1 MEELI
6 SQALRLS
13 KHPLYDPANN
23 VLIDLR
29 LVDSTDLYAARLR
42 SLVHAESETKLQRKV
57 AIVASKD
64 HMYGQARM
72 FQSMASELMSE
83 YRVFR
88 DYYVALAWL
97 LRKETPARRVDMK
110 QLHRASSSSRD

>member
-1 MEELI
+1 MDELT
-6 SQALRLS
+6 SRALRLS
-13 KHPLYDPANN
+13 KHPLYEPTDN

-29 LVDSTDLYAARLR
+29 LMNSTDLYAARLR
-42 SLVHAESETKLQRKV
+42 SLVHAESEAELQRKV

-72 FQSMASELMSE
+72 FQSMASELVSE

-97 LRKETPARRVDMK
+97 LRKETPARRVNMK
-110 QLHRASSSSRD
+110 QLRSANSGSLD